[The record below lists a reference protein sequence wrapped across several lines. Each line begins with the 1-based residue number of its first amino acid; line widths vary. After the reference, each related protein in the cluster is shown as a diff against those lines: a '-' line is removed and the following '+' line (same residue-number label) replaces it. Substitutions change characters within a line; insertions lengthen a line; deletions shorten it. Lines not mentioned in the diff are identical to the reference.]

1 MKLWVVVYEEH
12 YAKFCDLRALSQSEE
27 SFRTFLKDIGTPS
40 LSFQPH
46 TEASESNY
54 VSYKEAPQGSCVR
67 LRLQGDYVGIVHK
80 KLFQALCEKSDKS
93 QRGTSCSIV

>member
-1 MKLWVVVYEEH
+1 MKLWVLVQEDH
-12 YAKFCDLRALSQSEE
+12 YAKYCERHTLSQSEE

-40 LSFQPH
+40 LSFQPR
-46 TEASESNY
+46 TETPESN
-54 VSYKEAPQGSCVR
+54 YKEAPQGSCVR

-80 KLFQALCEKSDKS
+80 KLFQALCEKGDKS

>member
-27 SFRTFLKDIGTPS
+27 SFRSFLKDIGTPS
-40 LSFQPH
+40 LSFQPR
-46 TEASESNY
+46 TEAPESNY

-67 LRLQGDYVGIVHK
+67 LRVPDDYVTTIHET
-80 KLFQALCEKSDKS
+80 LFQTSHEKEDKS
-93 QRGTSCSIV
+93 RRTSSCVLV

>member
-1 MKLWVVVYEEH
+1 MKLWVLVQEDH
-12 YAKFCDLRALSQSEE
+12 YRKYCERHALSQSEE
-27 SFRTFLKDIGTPS
+27 SFRIFLKDIGTPS
-40 LSFQPH
+40 LSFQPR
-46 TEASESNY
+46 TEAPESNY
-54 VSYKEAPQGSCVR
+54 LSYKEAPQGSCVR